1 MVFNSLQFL
10 VFFMVVTILFYR
22 IKNQR
27 GRIWLLL
34 LSSCY
39 FYMTFVPIYIL
50 ILGFT
55 IIIDYIAGILIASSD
70 TQRKRKAWLTL
81 SIISNVGILGFYKY
95 FNSYF
100 YGFGVQWKFN
110 TVFSYHKQNI
120 WYTILTWALFNELV
134 INCY

>member
-10 VFFMVVTILFYR
+10 VFFMVVSILFHQ
-22 IKNQR
+22 IKNQK

-55 IIIDYIAGILIASSD
+55 IVIDYIAGILIASSD
-70 TQRKRKAWLTL
+70 TRRKKKAWLVV
-81 SIISNVGILGFYKY
+81 SIVTNVGILAFYKY
-95 FNSYF
+95 FNF
-100 YGFGVQWKFN
+100 
-110 TVFSYHKQNI
+110 
-120 WYTILTWALFNELV
+120 L
-134 INCY
+134 